1 MGDQPD
7 HTEAGDRQLLLAGFG
22 VVGGAAAVGMVVG
35 ALLGGSGLG
44 GLLLGAGIGILVSV
58 GVFATVVIRRM

>member
-1 MGDQPD
+1 MPDQNDPIGPG
-7 HTEAGDRQLLLAGFG
+7 ERNLLLVGLAA
-22 VVGGAAAVGMVVG
+22 VGGAAAVGMVVG

-58 GVFATVVIRRM
+58 AVLATVVVRGL